1 MMGLVMMHDFSRVA
15 LVLISLGLGYMVCVR
30 AAALNKGRLKVLGYI
45 IGTVIIVGAV
55 TMIGTKAVKAV
66 RCASSPCTSC
76 SGRPQAG
83 TRQMMPPREQ
93 APMFNPA
100 DIVGDK

>member
-1 MMGLVMMHDFSRVA
+1 MMGYLMMHDFSRVA

-45 IGTVIIVGAV
+45 IGTVIIVGAC
-55 TMIGTKAVKAV
+55 TMILTKAVKAA
-66 RCASSPCTSC
+66 RCGPCVGKKAASWHK
-76 SGRPQAG
+76 
-83 TRQMMPPREQ
+83 MMPREQ
-93 APMFNPA
+93 APAFSPE